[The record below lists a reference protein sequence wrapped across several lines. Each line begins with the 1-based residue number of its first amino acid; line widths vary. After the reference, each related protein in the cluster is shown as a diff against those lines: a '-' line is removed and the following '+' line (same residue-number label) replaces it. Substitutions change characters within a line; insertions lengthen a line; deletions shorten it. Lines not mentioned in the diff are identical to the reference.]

1 MRTNRLCYLTLA
13 LVFWG
18 WAFSY
23 AASVTVDDI
32 AQKLSC
38 YCGTC
43 PHLVVSD
50 CGCSTADQIKADVKK
65 MIQAGMT
72 EDQILNAYVAQH
84 GQTVLAAPPARGF
97 NLTAWLI
104 PFAGFLVGATALAVY
119 LKRQRKDDDD
129 PQNANGKMS
138 RKTPEEYDE
147 YYREQLKKELEQ
159 RK

>member
-1 MRTNRLCYLTLA
+1 MRANRLCYLTIL
-13 LVFWG
+13 LILCSWC
-18 WAFSY
+18 FSY
-23 AASVTVDDI
+23 AAPVTVDDV
-32 AQKLSC
+32 ANKLSC

-129 PQNANGKMS
+129 PQNPNGKMS

>member
-1 MRTNRLCYLTLA
+1 
-13 LVFWG
+13 
-18 WAFSY
+18 
-23 AASVTVDDI
+23 
-32 AQKLSC
+32 
-38 YCGTC
+38 
-43 PHLVVSD
+43 
-50 CGCSTADQIKADVKK
+50 

-129 PQNANGKMS
+129 PQNPNGKMS

>member
-1 MRTNRLCYLTLA
+1 MRTNRLYYAA
-13 LVFWG
+13 LVLVLSG
-18 WAFSY
+18 WSLSY
-23 AASVTVDDI
+23 AASVTVEDI

-72 EDQILNAYVAQH
+72 EDQILNAYIAQH

-104 PFAGFLVGATALAVY
+104 PFAGFLVGASALAVY
-119 LKRQRKDDDD
+119 LKRQRKDYDASQK
-129 PQNANGKMS
+129 PNSKMS
-138 RKTPEEYDE
+138 QKTPQQYDE
-147 YYREQLKKELEQ
+147 YYREQLRKELEQ